1 MKEMVSLLLLRLF
14 HFSETAGAAPLIPL
28 SSEAISCGSLNQNI
42 DFIPAGSG
50 IEELNMSAKVLAA
63 SPKIKIGTGECSSSV
78 ISDSGHIQTA
88 GHCVQSCMEQQKL
101 FHRDQKSSD
110 AADPYSID

>member
-1 MKEMVSLLLLRLF
+1 
-14 HFSETAGAAPLIPL
+14 
-28 SSEAISCGSLNQNI
+28 
-42 DFIPAGSG
+42 
-50 IEELNMSAKVLAA
+50 MSAKVLAA